1 MKAIEAG
8 PTQFDLNA
16 RLVMDKL
23 WTGVSFR
30 SSKSVVALLGF
41 ELGSFHLGYGL
52 DFTFSSIGSYASTS
66 HEISLGFNL
75 PQMRNRRHTY
85 YW

>member
-1 MKAIEAG
+1 M
-8 PTQFDLNA
+8 NA
-16 RLVMDKL
+16 RLVLDKF
-23 WTGVSFR
+23 WTGVSLR
-30 SSKSVVALLGF
+30 SSKSVVALVGIEIGQL
-41 ELGSFHLGYGL
+41 HLGYGFDL
-52 DFTFSSIGSYASTS
+52 TLSSIGTYTTGS